1 MSKSKVHEIFC
12 DSLNKLSSII
22 RNLDKQL
29 GTISQHSID
38 AAIEHKVQSISHS
51 ENLINTE
58 HSNSL
63 SKKEKKESAP
73 KKESASKKESA
84 PKKEEKT
91 SKTQTTA
98 QNIDPSIT
106 LFNEC
111 DLRVG
116 KVVELKNKEGSDEIY
131 ELKIDL
137 GEKDLR
143 NIGTGLRKYV
153 PAEEINGKFVVVF
166 ANLKPKKLGNFVS
179 EGMVLCSYTEDDSKF
194 ELPRPN
200 ENSKPGDSIFID
212 GSSAK
217 QTFLAPLNDKKFKK
231 AISLFK
237 TDSNCIANF
246 DGKKL
251 QTENGNICVKSLAN
265 CTIS

>member
-1 MSKSKVHEIFC
+1 MSKNKVHEIFC
-12 DSLNKLSSII
+12 DSLKKLTSMIA
-22 RNLDKQL
+22 NLDKQL
-29 GTISQHSID
+29 GTVSQPSID
-38 AAIEHKVQSISHS
+38 AAIEHKVQSTSQS

-58 HSNSL
+58 HSHTF

-73 KKESASKKESA
+73 KKEPAPKKESA
-84 PKKEEKT
+84 PKKEEKS
-91 SKTQTTA
+91 SKTQPAA
-98 QNIDPSIT
+98 QNVDPSVT

-137 GEKDLR
+137 GEKELR

-153 PAEEINGKFVVVF
+153 PAEEIKGKFVIVF

-194 ELPRPN
+194 ELPRPS

-212 GSSAK
+212 GSAPK
-217 QTFLAPLNDKKFKK
+217 ETLLAPLNDKKFKK
-231 AISLFK
+231 AIALFK
-237 TDSNCIANF
+237 TDSNCVATF
-246 DGKKL
+246 DGKIL
-251 QTENGNICVKSLAN
+251 QTVSGNIKVKSLAN